1 LWEKARDRGILDVP
15 LASDWE
21 ERPFLTHIVTVWTR
35 QNYLYWL
42 LFHCLTASFFV
53 LPVKHPV
60 VPLGQSRLRVTF
72 HAENTVAQV
81 TGFVEQL
88 FIWVQEVLDIE
99 EGRSKHQATSAA
111 REVYA
116 WMAREGL
123 TGFGIV

>member
-1 LWEKARDRGILDVP
+1 M
-15 LASDWE
+15 
-21 ERPFLTHIVTVWTR
+21 WTR

-88 FIWVQEVLDIE
+88 FIWVQEILDIE

-123 TGFGIV
+123 TGFGMV